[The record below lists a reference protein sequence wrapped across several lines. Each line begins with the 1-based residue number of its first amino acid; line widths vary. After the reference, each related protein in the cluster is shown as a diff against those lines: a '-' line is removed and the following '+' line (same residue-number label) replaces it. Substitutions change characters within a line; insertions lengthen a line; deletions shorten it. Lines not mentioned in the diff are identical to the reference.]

1 MTSSLFSTLFD
12 QLDSRSI
19 DDLASRLG
27 ESRQG
32 VSRGMESSA
41 ASLIDGLSHRAGD
54 SGWMSQIH
62 NLVSQAPS
70 ELDISNLTLAATGAG
85 TVPASATSVLDSGKR
100 FLSQVFGGNQSLVT
114 ESIARSSGLRS
125 TSTSTLMSLA
135 APILMSS
142 LARLVRNDGLTAG
155 QLGRLVS
162 NQGERVRDLVPAS
175 VEDMLEGQGTTVVN
189 AEPLAVGT
197 VAEPR
202 HRSSWRWV
210 LPLLV
215 LALFLFWLFSRGRT
229 PNIGR
234 VAETARTNIGNLGD
248 FVARKLPNNIELSIP
263 QFGVEN
269 RLLDFIQDPSK
280 AVDGNT
286 WFNFDRILFATDSA
300 TLRPESEEQLRN
312 IAAILRAYP
321 NVHMKIGGFTDN
333 TGDAQNNL
341 KLSQDRADS
350 VVAYLV
356 QLGISPD
363 RLEAAGY
370 GEQYPVADNSTEQ
383 GRAQNRRIAMQVTQK

>member
-1 MTSSLFSTLFD
+1 MTSSLFATLFD
-12 QLDSRSI
+12 QLDARSI

-70 ELDISNLTLAATGAG
+70 ELNISNLALAATGGG
-85 TVPASATSVLDSGKR
+85 TAPASTTSLLDSGKR

-125 TSTSTLMSLA
+125 SSTSALMSLA
-135 APILMSS
+135 APLLMSS
-142 LARLVRNDGLTAG
+142 LGRLVRNDRLTAE

-162 NQGERVRDLVPAS
+162 NQGVGVRDLVPES
-175 VEDMLEGQGTTVVN
+175 VENMLDGSGTTVVT

-202 HRSSWRWV
+202 RRSSWLWI

-215 LALFLFWLFSRGRT
+215 LIGFFIWLFSRGRT
-229 PNIGR
+229 P
-234 VAETARTNIGNLGD
+234 AETATTNIGNLGD
-248 FVARKLPNNIELSIP
+248 FVARKLPNNIDLSIP

-280 AVDGNT
+280 VVDANT
-286 WFNFDRILFATDSA
+286 WFNFDRLLFATGSA

-321 NVHMKIGGFTDN
+321 NVHMKIGGYTDN
-333 TGDAQNNL
+333 TGDAQDNL

-356 QLGISPD
+356 QLGIAPD
-363 RLEAAGY
+363 RLGAEGY

>member
-27 ESRQG
+27 ESQQG

-41 ASLIDGLSHRAGD
+41 ASLIDGLSHRASD

-70 ELDISNLTLAATGAG
+70 ELNISNLALAATGAG
-85 TVPASATSVLDSGKR
+85 TAPASATSVLDSGKR

-125 TSTSTLMSLA
+125 TSTSALMSLA

-197 VAEPR
+197 VPEPR
-202 HRSSWRWV
+202 RRSSWRWV

-215 LALFLFWLFSRGRT
+215 LILFLFWVFSRGRT
-229 PNIGR
+229 PNIAR

-269 RLLDFIQDPSK
+269 RLLDFIQDPNK
-280 AVDGNT
+280 VVDANT

-333 TGDAQNNL
+333 TGDPQNNL

-350 VVAYLV
+350 VVSYLV
-356 QLGISPD
+356 QLGIPQD
-363 RLEAAGY
+363 RLEAEGY
-370 GEQYPVADNSTEQ
+370 GQQYPVADNSTEQ

>member
-1 MTSSLFSTLFD
+1 MTSSLFSILFE

-41 ASLIDGLSHRAGD
+41 ASLIDGLGHHAGD

-70 ELDISNLTLAATGAG
+70 ELNMSNLALAATGAG
-85 TVPASATSVLDSGKR
+85 SAPASATSVLDSGKR

-125 TSTSTLMSLA
+125 TSISALMSLA

-155 QLGRLVS
+155 QLGRLLS

-202 HRSSWRWV
+202 RRSPWLWI

-215 LALFLFWLFSRGRT
+215 LIVFLFWLFSRGRT
-229 PNIGR
+229 P
-234 VAETARTNIGNLGD
+234 AETETARTNIGNLGD
-248 FVARKLPNNIELSIP
+248 FVARKLPNDIDLSIP
-263 QFGVEN
+263 EFGVEN

-280 AVDGNT
+280 VVSANT
-286 WFNFDRILFATDSA
+286 WLNFDRILFATDSA

-333 TGDAQNNL
+333 TGDPQNNL
-341 KLSQDRADS
+341 KLSQDRANS

-383 GRAQNRRIAMQVTQK
+383 GREQNRRIAMQVTQK

>member
-1 MTSSLFSTLFD
+1 MASSLFSALFGG
-12 QLDSRSI
+12 LDSRSI

-27 ESRQG
+27 ESRQA
-32 VSRGMESSA
+32 VSRGMESTA
-41 ASLIDGLSHRAGD
+41 ASLIDGVGHHSSD
-54 SGWMSQIH
+54 SGWMTQIH

-70 ELDISNLTLAATGAG
+70 ELNISNLTLAATGAG
-85 TVPASATSVLDSGKR
+85 TVPASTTSVLDSGKR
-100 FLSQVFGGNQSLVT
+100 FLLHVFGGNQSLVT
-114 ESIARSSGLRS
+114 ESIAHSSGLRS
-125 TSTSTLMSLA
+125 ASTSALMSLA
-135 APILMSS
+135 APLLMTS
-142 LARLVRNDGLTAG
+142 LGRLVRNDGLTAG

-162 NQGERVRDLVPAS
+162 NEGAGVRELVPAS
-175 VEDMLEGQGTTVVN
+175 VEDMLEGGGRTVVN
-189 AEPLAVGT
+189 DRAAEPLAVGT

-202 HRSSWRWV
+202 RRSPWLWI
-210 LPLLV
+210 LPLLI
-215 LALFLFWLFSRGRT
+215 LIGFFFWLIGRART
-229 PNIGR
+229 PH

-248 FVARKLPNNIELSIP
+248 FVARRLPNNIDLSIP

-280 AVDGNT
+280 VVNANT
-286 WFNFDRILFATDSA
+286 WFNFDRLLFATDSA

-321 NVHMKIGGFTDN
+321 NVHMKIGGYTDN
-333 TGDAQNNL
+333 TGDAQHNL
-341 KLSQDRADS
+341 QLSQDRGDS

-356 QLGISPD
+356 PLGIAPD
-363 RLEAAGY
+363 RLEAQGY

>member
-1 MTSSLFSTLFD
+1 MTSSLFATLFD
-12 QLDSRSI
+12 QLDSKSI

-27 ESRQG
+27 ESSQG

-41 ASLIDGLSHRAGD
+41 ASLIDGLGHRAGD

-70 ELDISNLTLAATGAG
+70 ELNISNLTLAATGAG

-100 FLSQVFGGNQSLVT
+100 FLSQVFGGNQSFVT
-114 ESIARSSGLRS
+114 QSIAHSSGLRLAS
-125 TSTSTLMSLA
+125 TSALMSLA
-135 APILMSS
+135 APLLMSS
-142 LARLVRNDGLTAG
+142 LGRLVRNDGLTAG

-162 NQGERVRDLVPAS
+162 DQGAGVRDLVPES
-175 VEDMLEGQGTTVVN
+175 VENMLEGRGTTVVN
-189 AEPLAVGT
+189 DRAVEPLAVGT
-197 VAEPR
+197 VTEPR
-202 HRSSWRWV
+202 RRSPWLWI

-215 LALFLFWLFSRGRT
+215 LLAFFFWVVNRSHVS
-229 PNIGR
+229 R

-248 FVARKLPNNIELSIP
+248 FVARKLPNNIDLSIP

-280 AVDGNT
+280 VVNANT
-286 WFNFDRILFATDSA
+286 WFNFDRLLFATDSA

-333 TGDAQNNL
+333 TGDAQYNL

-356 QLGISPD
+356 QLGIAPD
-363 RLEAAGY
+363 RLEAQGY